1 VEVITRKAG
10 SEISEGVLW
19 RSKGEGEFDISQV
32 EKASR
37 GTEII
42 LHLKADEKEFAEGFR
57 LRSLVRKYS
66 DHISIP
72 VIMMKELYG
81 EDADKQEP
89 EEETVNSATALW
101 TKSRSEVKDEQYH
114 EFYKHVSHD
123 FQEPL
128 SWAHNKVEGKLE
140 YTSLLFI
147 PAKAPMD
154 MWQREATR
162 GLKLYVQ
169 RVFIM
174 DEAEQFLPMYLRFIK
189 GVVDSNDLSLNV
201 SREILQKDPVID
213 SMRSALTKRVL
224 DVLEKMSKKQPEQY
238 ATFWTEFGQVMKE
251 GPAEDHNNKEKIANL
266 LRFSSS
272 TDDKTDQIHSLAEY
286 KGRMKEGQDKI
297 YYVVADNHNTAKNSP
312 HLEIFRKKG
321 IEVLLLS
328 ERVDE
333 WLMSHMMEFDG
344 TQLQDVAKGALDLG
358 EVEDEAEKKQQ
369 EEQAKQYESLVERV
383 KTLLEEQV
391 ENVRITHRLTDSP
404 ACLVVGEDDMG
415 LQMRRIMEAAG
426 QAMPSTKPTF
436 ELNPEHPLV
445 AKLND
450 EADEDR
456 FSELT
461 RVLFDQ
467 AQLAEGGQL
476 EDPAAYV
483 SRLNKLLLELS
494 A

>member
-1 VEVITRKAG
+1 
-10 SEISEGVLW
+10 
-19 RSKGEGEFDISQV
+19 
-32 EKASR
+32 
-37 GTEII
+37 
-42 LHLKADEKEFAEGFR
+42 
-57 LRSLVRKYS
+57 
-66 DHISIP
+66 
-72 VIMMKELYG
+72 
-81 EDADKQEP
+81 
-89 EEETVNSATALW
+89 
-101 TKSRSEVKDEQYH
+101 
-114 EFYKHVSHD
+114 
-123 FQEPL
+123 
-128 SWAHNKVEGKLE
+128 
-140 YTSLLFI
+140 
-147 PAKAPMD
+147 MD

-238 ATFWTEFGQVMKE
+238 ANFWKEFGQVMKE

-272 TDDKTDQIHSLAEY
+272 NDDKTDQIHSLAQY
-286 KGRMKEGQDKI
+286 KTRMQEGQDKI
-297 YYVVADNHNTAKNSP
+297 FYVVADNHNTAKNSP

-333 WLMSHMMEFDG
+333 WLMSHMMEFEG

-358 EVEDEAEKKQQ
+358 EVEDEAEKKEQ
-369 EEQAKQYESLVERV
+369 EEQAKQYEGLVERV
-383 KTLLEEQV
+383 KALLEEQV
-391 ENVRITHRLTDSP
+391 ETVRITHRLTDSP

-450 EADEDR
+450 ESDEDR

>member
-1 VEVITRKAG
+1 
-10 SEISEGVLW
+10 
-19 RSKGEGEFDISQV
+19 
-32 EKASR
+32 
-37 GTEII
+37 
-42 LHLKADEKEFAEGFR
+42 
-57 LRSLVRKYS
+57 
-66 DHISIP
+66 
-72 VIMMKELYG
+72 
-81 EDADKQEP
+81 
-89 EEETVNSATALW
+89 
-101 TKSRSEVKDEQYH
+101 
-114 EFYKHVSHD
+114 
-123 FQEPL
+123 
-128 SWAHNKVEGKLE
+128 
-140 YTSLLFI
+140 
-147 PAKAPMD
+147 
-154 MWQREATR
+154 
-162 GLKLYVQ
+162 
-169 RVFIM
+169 
-174 DEAEQFLPMYLRFIK
+174 
-189 GVVDSNDLSLNV
+189 V

-213 SMRSALTKRVL
+213 SMRAALTKRVL

-238 ATFWTEFGQVMKE
+238 ATFWKEFGQVMKE

-286 KGRMKEGQDKI
+286 KGRMQEGQDKI

-333 WLMSHMMEFDG
+333 WLMSHMMDFDG
-344 TQLQDVAKGALDLG
+344 TPLQDVAKGALDLG
-358 EVEDEAEKKQQ
+358 EVEDEAEKKEQ
-369 EEQAKQYESLVERV
+369 EEQAKQYEGLVERV
-383 KTLLEEQV
+383 KGLLEEHV
-391 ENVRITHRLTDSP
+391 ESVRITHRLTDSP

-436 ELNPEHPLV
+436 ELNPDHPLV